1 MIMSKIVF
9 IFVFTFIF
17 LQLSFAN
24 GLDTTKIQVN
34 SEGYLLDGILLK
46 NSKGNEKIPVV
57 IFLVGS
63 GANSSHETSYKD
75 FIKYFF
81 EETFLMNDYALV
93 YFDKR
98 GVGKSEGLW
107 YNTTFEQRALDA
119 KNVALAIQKFEFV
132 DHENIYVIGHSQG
145 GWIVQVALA
154 EYPEIFAG
162 GISMAGPSFGVKK
175 QLINDYQSK
184 FICEKGLD
192 ENTAL
197 RKASRRVNRELFLIS
212 LFGIKGNLKQLKV
225 IKNFEAE
232 PYLKQIKKPF
242 LMLFAENDA
251 LVNLKWSM
259 DALGK
264 MFPDGLPSH
273 IQVYEAKGQTHSFKT
288 ASKCFD
294 AKEKSTYAETTRQ
307 FLFDWVHSKN

>member
-1 MIMSKIVF
+1 MIM
-9 IFVFTFIF
+9 
-17 LQLSFAN
+17 LWC
-24 GLDTTKIQVN
+24 
-34 SEGYLLDGILLK
+34 IL
-46 NSKGNEKIPVV
+46 
-57 IFLVGS
+57 
-63 GANSSHETSYKD
+63 
-75 FIKYFF
+75 IK
-81 EETFLMNDYALV
+81 
-93 YFDKR
+93 
-98 GVGKSEGLW
+98 GLW

-162 GISMAGPSFGVKK
+162 GISMAGPSFGVRK
-175 QLINDYQSK
+175 QLVNDYQSK

-197 RKASRRVNRELFLIS
+197 RKALGRVKREMFFIS

-273 IQVYEAKGQTHSFKT
+273 IQVYEAKGKPILLRLHPNALMQKKKVLTLKQQDNFYLIGFIQKIRK
-288 ASKCFD
+288 ANCF
-294 AKEKSTYAETTRQ
+294 Y
-307 FLFDWVHSKN
+307 